1 MQVCPARLSAMATL
15 AAVKNVAG
23 ACTGRQRSELAY
35 GPDRKLSASSVTRD
49 SGSEARAR
57 ATLTVAA
64 AAAGARKAR
73 APEAAD
79 SDHDYSYLDSM
90 MRFETQITLA
100 GGGTQAAQ
108 WPGRQAGERRRRFS
122 EPPHGVQVIRTII
135 TVINN
140 MTRLS

>member
-1 MQVCPARLSAMATL
+1 MATL

-64 AAAGARKAR
+64 AAAGARKA
-73 APEAAD
+73 PEAAD

-122 EPPHGVQVIRTII
+122 EPPHGVQVIRTMSSI
-135 TVINN
+135 T
-140 MTRLS
+140 